1 MIAAVRHNL
10 AHLFSSKGRDG
21 RRVYLLYFVS
31 VVVLNL
37 IVFAAI
43 AGPVFFDVL
52 GQVAITAK
60 GQSSEFVQAQA
71 MEAMLDS
78 GLPVRLV
85 YSSLVLGILNA
96 VLMSAAFVR
105 RSHDVGLP
113 GMIVLLPLGLH
124 IVWLYFTVGQMD
136 RVGKAVRAAIESQST
151 GSATALQPG
160 MIAQDMIGWLA
171 VLLVI
176 IMGMAKSQNGPNNY
190 GDRPAAD

>member
-1 MIAAVRHNL
+1 MIAAIRHSL
-10 AHLFSSKGRDG
+10 AHIFSGKGRDG

-43 AGPVFFDVL
+43 AGPVFFNVL

-60 GQSSEFVQAQA
+60 GQSSEVVQAQA
-71 MEAMLDS
+71 MEAMLSS

-85 YSSLVLGILNA
+85 YISVIMGILNA

-124 IVWLYFTVGQMD
+124 IVWLYFTFGQMD
-136 RVGKAVRAAIESQST
+136 RVGQAVRTAIETQST
-151 GSATALQPG
+151 VGATALQPG
-160 MIAQDMIGWLA
+160 MIAQDLIGWLA
-171 VLLVI
+171 VLLVV
-176 IMGMAKSQNGPNNY
+176 IMGMAKSQIGSNSY
-190 GDRPAAD
+190 GDQPTGD